1 MAYLQGQGNTVSP
14 RISPVSGTCRMF
26 GMTEGFA
33 TQTKHGARTQSA
45 FGGEAKL
52 TSQRAA
58 KLDFLLGQAKCYS
71 NFLREQIAD
80 IENQFPTSNGKRKA
94 PAAQNGRA
102 KRRKGAAQPAED
114 NPDRVSHPSFY
125 VHHTP
130 VVSFLQKDATDA
142 RVAGAGQDDAVDC
155 LKQA

>member
-1 MAYLQGQGNTVSP
+1 M
-14 RISPVSGTCRMF
+14 
-26 GMTEGFA
+26 
-33 TQTKHGARTQSA
+33 QSA

-94 PAAQNGRA
+94 PAAQTGRA

-114 NPDRVSHPSFY
+114 NPDRVSHPDNCILLLRKRL
-125 VHHTP
+125 P
-130 VVSFLQKDATDA
+130 VLPMLLMLGRT
-142 RVAGAGQDDAVDC
+142 
-155 LKQA
+155 L